1 MDAAEDRRTED
12 LRVAEIRGE
21 IVAIR
26 LRIAEAIDALE
37 YKADVPARLAD
48 VLSATA
54 STVTSRVLERAPSIG
69 RRSPDGQA

>member
-1 MDAAEDRRTED
+1 MDAAEDRSTED

-54 STVTSRVLERAPSIG
+54 STVTSRCSSVRP
-69 RRSPDGQA
+69 RSAGDLPDEHA